1 MLTGSLINAGTV
13 LLGSSVGA
21 LLGDHLPE
29 SLRRSLRLVIGLF
42 TLLLG
47 LQMGLQSKNPIILL
61 SSLFL
66 GAFLGEILQIDHRL
80 SRAGKWI
87 EDHLG
92 GQGGGG
98 EAIIGPFIVFCIGPF
113 TLLGC
118 LREGLTGD
126 YSLLLTKS
134 LLDGFSSIGFSASL
148 GWKVLLSAVPLFLF
162 QGGLSLTA
170 GGLQHWMTS
179 SVKAELFGTG
189 GVTLLGL
196 ALHLLELKTV
206 RVANLLPALFF
217 APLLAYGW
225 EHSPWSR

>member
-13 LLGSSVGA
+13 LLGSSIGA

-29 SLRRSLRLVIGLF
+29 GLRRSLRLVIGLF

-47 LQMGLQSKNPIILL
+47 LQMGLQSKNPVILL

-66 GAFLGEILQIDHRL
+66 GAFLGEALQMDHRL
-80 SRAGKWI
+80 SQAGKWM
-87 EDHLG
+87 ENRFG
-92 GQGGGG
+92 GQGNGG
-98 EAIIGPFIVFCIGPF
+98 EAIVGPFVVFCIGPL

-134 LLDGFSSIGFSASL
+134 LLDGFSSMGFAASL
-148 GWKVLLSAVPLFLF
+148 GWKVLLSAIPLFLF

-170 GGLQHWMTS
+170 GGLQHWMTA

-189 GVTLLGL
+189 GVILLGL
-196 ALHLLELKTV
+196 ALHLLDLKAI
-206 RVANLLPALFF
+206 RVANLLPALLF